1 MTSAIDLYLRDFTRF
16 QDLTARMERAVSAR
30 LTESYIAVHAV
41 QSRTKEPDSAAGK
54 FARLDESGEP
64 VFTDP
69 LREVTDLVGVRVIT
83 YLTSDIERVEQAL
96 TSAFEVRQ
104 RVDRTSVT
112 QSAGM
117 FGYAGTHLI
126 LRADDELHFE
136 VQIRTVLQHAW
147 AEIEHG
153 IRYKGSRTT
162 SSPPIDRAF
171 TLAAGLIELADAQFA
186 EVDALHKA
194 DLAHAHATEEIEIGT
209 LQEVLTKAL
218 PDIKPARSDAY
229 EWLLTLLA
237 ANGILVRDDLDDF
250 LASADVDAVVAAM
263 DYRFEP
269 THVRLVDDLLLARFG
284 EDHIGRT
291 AGMASDRDREPKL
304 HYRLG
309 RLTQRDGIR
318 AE

>member
-1 MTSAIDLYLRDFTRF
+1 MTSHIDRYLREFGRF
-16 QDLTARMERAVSAR
+16 QDVTERMERAVSAR

-54 FARLDESGEP
+54 FARLDDDGEP

-96 TSAFEVRQ
+96 TSAFEVRH

-112 QSAGM
+112 QSAGT

-162 SSPPIDRAF
+162 PSAPIDRAF

-186 EVDALHKA
+186 EVDTLHKKEVEEA
-194 DLAHAHATEEIEIGT
+194 RATEEIEIGT

-218 PDIKPARSDAY
+218 PDIKPARADAY
-229 EWLLTLLA
+229 EWLVTLLD
-237 ANGILVRDDLDDF
+237 ANGIEVREDLDDF
-250 LASADVDAVVAAM
+250 LAEADVDAVVAAM

-284 EDHIGRT
+284 EDHIART
-291 AGMASDRDREPKL
+291 ADVTSDRDREPKL
-304 HYRLG
+304 RYRLG
-309 RLTQRDGIR
+309 RLSGRD
-318 AE
+318 ETD